1 MCLYKNAYQ
10 YTFANL
16 FFIIKQ
22 MSILSTINNALG
34 GTPAGAR
41 AEQETQGSQIKENR
55 PCPAAAGGTFFGDLR
70 VMHTA

>member
-1 MCLYKNAYQ
+1 
-10 YTFANL
+10 
-16 FFIIKQ
+16 
-22 MSILSTINNALG
+22 MSTLSTINNPLG

-55 PCPAAAGGTFFGDLR
+55 PCPAAAGRTFFGDLR